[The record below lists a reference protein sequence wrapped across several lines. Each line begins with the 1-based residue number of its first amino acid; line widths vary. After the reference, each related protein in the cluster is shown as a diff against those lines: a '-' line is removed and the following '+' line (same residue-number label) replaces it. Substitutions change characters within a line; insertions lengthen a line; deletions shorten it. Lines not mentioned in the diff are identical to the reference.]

1 MTERIVQTIRT
12 VPELRDAIAVRRAAG
27 ATVGFVPT
35 MGALHS
41 GHCALIERA
50 ASEHDVVVVS
60 IFVNPTQFN
69 QAEDL
74 EQYPRDEQGDVNAA
88 ASAGA
93 TICFTPSVEE
103 IYPADFASSVQV
115 RGPLTETLEGQERG
129 VGHFDGMATVV
140 TVLLNVVA
148 PDVVYFGAKDAQ
160 QALVVRRFTADLR
173 IPVEV
178 VTADT
183 VRDADGLALSSRN
196 ARLSAGGREQALAIS
211 AGLQAAADA
220 ISDGSAT
227 SPEGVAAV
235 GVERLRAAGITPEYF
250 AITDAETLEPARQL
264 SGKLL
269 IACAATVDGVRLIDN
284 LTVSANREAATANL

>member
-12 VPELRDAIAVRRAAG
+12 VPQLREEISSRRGAG
-27 ATVGFVPT
+27 VTVGFVPT
-35 MGALHS
+35 MGALHA
-41 GHCALIERA
+41 GHLALIERA
-50 ASEHDVVVVS
+50 ASENDVVVVS

-74 EQYPRDEQGDVNAA
+74 EQYPRDERGDVDAA
-88 ASAGA
+88 AGAGA
-93 TICFTPSVEE
+93 AICFTPSVEE
-103 IYPADFASSVQV
+103 IYPEEFASAVHV
-115 RGPLTETLEGQERG
+115 RGALTETLEGHERG

-140 TVLLNVVA
+140 TILLNVVA

-160 QALVVRRFTADLR
+160 QALVVRRFTADLQ

-196 ARLSAGGREQALAIS
+196 ARLSAGGRERALVIS
-211 AGLQAAADA
+211 VALQAAADA
-220 ISDGSAT
+220 ISDGTAS
-227 SPEGVAAV
+227 SPDEAIAA
-235 GVERLRAAGITPEYF
+235 GTDRLREAAITPEYF
-250 AITDAETLEPARQL
+250 AITDPSTLEPARHL
-264 SGKLL
+264 SGTLL

-284 LTVSANREAATANL
+284 LTVIANREAATANR

>member
-12 VPELRDAIAVRRAAG
+12 VPELRDQIAARRAAG

-35 MGALHS
+35 MGALHN

-50 ASEHDVVVVS
+50 AREHDVVVVS

-88 ASAGA
+88 VSAGA
-93 TICFTPSVEE
+93 TICFVPSVDE
-103 IYPADFASSVQV
+103 IYPQNFATTVQV
-115 RGPLTETLEGQERG
+115 RGPLTETLEGQQRG

-140 TVLLNVVA
+140 TILLNVVA

-160 QALVVRRFTADLR
+160 QALVVRRFTADLQ
-173 IPVEV
+173 IPIEV

-211 AGLQAAADA
+211 AALQAAADA
-220 ISDGSAT
+220 ISDGSAS
-227 SPEGVAAV
+227 SPEAAQTV
-235 GVERLRAAGITPEYF
+235 GTDRLREAAITPEYF
-250 AITDAETLEPARQL
+250 AITDPSTLEPARQL
-264 SGKLL
+264 SGTLL

-284 LTVSANREAATANL
+284 LTVIANREAATATR

>member
-12 VPELRDAIAVRRAAG
+12 VPELRGEIAARRAAG

-50 ASEHDVVVVS
+50 AREHDVVVVS
-60 IFVNPTQFN
+60 IFVNPSQFN
-69 QAEDL
+69 QVADL
-74 EQYPRDEQGDVNAA
+74 EQYPRDEAGDVKAA
-88 ASAGA
+88 AAAGA

-103 IYPADFASSVQV
+103 IYPADFATTVQV
-115 RGPLTETLEGQERG
+115 RGPLTETLEGQQRG

-140 TVLLNVVA
+140 TILLNIVG

-183 VRDADGLALSSRN
+183 VRDTDGLALSSRN

-211 AGLQAAADA
+211 AALQAAADA
-220 ISDGSAT
+220 ISDGSAS
-227 SPEGVAAV
+227 SPEAAQTV
-235 GVERLRAAGITPEYF
+235 GTDRLREAAITPEYF
-250 AITDAETLEPARQL
+250 AITDPSTLEPARQL
-264 SGKLL
+264 SGTLL

-284 LTVSANREAATANL
+284 LTVVANREAATAIR